1 MKVKLRNNNMTD
13 ELEEGEIVEDGEIFE
28 FSDISDVDLEVVEP
42 ESKSWNGSKRLEV
55 TKIEN
60 NDIKRKC
67 ILFCIIL
74 IMKIEY

>member
-55 TKIEN
+55 TKIES

-74 IMKIEY
+74 IIL

>member
-1 MKVKLRNNNMTD
+1 MKVKLRNNKMTD

-60 NDIKRKC
+60 NDISRKC
-67 ILFCIIL
+67 ILFFIIL
-74 IMKIEY
+74 IIL

>member
-1 MKVKLRNNNMTD
+1 MTD

-67 ILFCIIL
+67 IFFFIIL
-74 IMKIEY
+74 IIL

>member
-1 MKVKLRNNNMTD
+1 MTD

-60 NDIKRKC
+60 NDIRRKC
-67 ILFCIIL
+67 ILSFIIL
-74 IMKIEY
+74 IIL

>member
-1 MKVKLRNNNMTD
+1 MTD

-60 NDIKRKC
+60 NDISRKC
-67 ILFCIIL
+67 ILFFIIL
-74 IMKIEY
+74 IIL

>member
-60 NDIKRKC
+60 NDIKRNC
-67 ILFCIIL
+67 ILFCVILIIL
-74 IMKIEY
+74 

>member
-1 MKVKLRNNNMTD
+1 MTD

-42 ESKSWNGSKRLEV
+42 ELKSWNGSKRLEV

-60 NDIKRKC
+60 NDISRKC
-67 ILFCIIL
+67 ILFFIIL
-74 IMKIEY
+74 IIL

>member
-1 MKVKLRNNNMTD
+1 MTD

-42 ESKSWNGSKRLEV
+42 ESKRWNGSKRLEV

-74 IMKIEY
+74 IIL

>member
-1 MKVKLRNNNMTD
+1 MTD

-67 ILFCIIL
+67 ILFCIVLIIL
-74 IMKIEY
+74 

>member
-1 MKVKLRNNNMTD
+1 MTD

-67 ILFCIIL
+67 ILLCIIL
-74 IMKIEY
+74 IIL

>member
-1 MKVKLRNNNMTD
+1 MTD

-55 TKIEN
+55 TKIES

-74 IMKIEY
+74 IIL

>member
-1 MKVKLRNNNMTD
+1 MKVKLRNNMTD

-74 IMKIEY
+74 IIL

>member
-1 MKVKLRNNNMTD
+1 MTD

-74 IMKIEY
+74 IILWKLSIKVMP

>member
-42 ESKSWNGSKRLEV
+42 ESKRWNGSKRLEV

-74 IMKIEY
+74 IIL

>member
-1 MKVKLRNNNMTD
+1 MTD

-74 IMKIEY
+74 IIL

>member
-67 ILFCIIL
+67 IFFFIIL
-74 IMKIEY
+74 IIL

>member
-74 IMKIEY
+74 IIL

>member
-1 MKVKLRNNNMTD
+1 MTD

-60 NDIKRKC
+60 NDISRKC
-67 ILFCIIL
+67 ILFFIIL
-74 IMKIEY
+74 IILWKLSIKVMP

>member
-1 MKVKLRNNNMTD
+1 MTD

-67 ILFCIIL
+67 ILFSIIL
-74 IMKIEY
+74 IIL